1 MELAQIAFEVNKL
14 SLPQKLILAQDIWD
28 SISRDSGKLTMPEW
42 QKNELEKRYE
52 HYKQGKMELHNW
64 QDVHSELRER
74 YK

>member
-1 MELAQIAFEVNKL
+1 MEPDKIAAEINRL
-14 SLPQKLILAQDIWD
+14 SLPQKLILTQDIWD
-28 SISRDSGKLTMPEW
+28 SIARESGKLSMPEW

>member
-1 MELAQIAFEVNKL
+1 MEPAQIALEINKL